1 MRKSSIGTILLTLL
15 TALAL
20 GIVSLLFF
28 QDLWLKKVQQMLNSN
43 QSSGLPVSSTMPVS
57 NFSFPT
63 APAPVSQ
70 GVESVIGNV
79 GITVTRVIN
88 PADTYV
94 GQSAKYTVL
103 DKGDQ
108 YLMVDI
114 KVRCV
119 SSKEKCRL
127 TEFDF
132 GVESNSGRD
141 YPAELSGNFSD
152 DLKGMFEGGEI
163 EPGKSMSGSI
173 IFVIKKGESGLIL
186 VYPRLFSFGGSAEFL
201 LGK

>member
-1 MRKSSIGTILLTLL
+1 MRKSSFGTILLTLL

-20 GIVSLLFF
+20 AIISLLFF
-28 QDLWLKKVQQMLNSN
+28 QDLWLKKVQQMLNSS
-43 QSSGLPVSSTMPVS
+43 QSAGLPVSTAPVS
-57 NFSFPT
+57 GISIPT
-63 APAPVSQ
+63 APHMVSQ
-70 GVESVIGNV
+70 GVESIVGNV
-79 GITVTRVIN
+79 GITVIRVIN

-94 GQSAKYTVL
+94 GKAAKYTVL

-108 YLMVDI
+108 YLLVDI

-119 SSKEKCRL
+119 SAKEKCRL

-132 GVESNSGRD
+132 GVESSAGRD

-163 EPGKSMSGSI
+163 EPGKDQNNSGQ
-173 IFVIKKGESGLIL
+173 FPGRRTPG
-186 VYPRLFSFGGSAEFL
+186 RR
-201 LGK
+201 

>member
-1 MRKSSIGTILLTLL
+1 MRKSSLGTILVTLL
-15 TALAL
+15 TATTLA
-20 GIVSLLFF
+20 IVSLLVF
-28 QDLWLKKVQQMLNSN
+28 QSLWLKKVQQMLNSS

-63 APAPVSQ
+63 APAPVGQ
-70 GVESVIGNV
+70 GVESVVGNV
-79 GITVTRVIN
+79 GITVIRVLN
-88 PADTYV
+88 PADSYV
-94 GQSAKYTVL
+94 GNAAKYMVL

-108 YLMVDI
+108 YLLVDI

-119 SSKEKCRL
+119 SSEEKCRL

-132 GVESNSGRD
+132 GVESNAGRD

-152 DLKGMFEGGEI
+152 DIKGMFAGGEI

-173 IFVIKKGESGLIL
+173 IFVIKRGESGLML
-186 VYPRLFSFGGSAEFL
+186 VYPRLFSFGGSAKFTISR
-201 LGK
+201 

>member
-28 QDLWLKKVQQMLNSN
+28 QDLWLKKVQQMLNSS

-70 GVESVIGNV
+70 GTESIVGNV
-79 GITVTRVIN
+79 GITVIRVVN
-88 PADTYV
+88 PADNYV
-94 GQSAKYTVL
+94 GKAAKYTVL
-103 DKGDQ
+103 DAGDQ
-108 YLMVDI
+108 YLLVDV

-119 SSKEKCRL
+119 SADESCRL
-127 TEFDF
+127 SEFDF
-132 GVESNSGRD
+132 GVESNAGRD

-152 DLKGMFEGGEI
+152 DIKGMFEGGEI

-173 IFVIKKGESGLIL
+173 IFVIKRGESGLIM
-186 VYPRLFSFGGSAEFL
+186 VYPRLFGFGGSAKL
-201 LGK
+201 ILSR